1 MIYLLSESYVN
12 LYMALG
18 VLFTFAATML
28 ATAKLKDKL
37 PADEGRDFAVD
48 GKLSKGKPRGAG
60 IIFIFAF
67 AIGALLFLPITL
79 EVSIYIGLV
88 VIEMLTGFFDD
99 ASDKPWGR
107 LKKGL
112 LDFVVSLILIATFIY
127 YNGTELVLPGYGE
140 LCKLPVWL
148 FAILGIGLI
157 WLSINATNCADGV
170 DGLSGTLTIITILS
184 FYILDL
190 EEKLMG
196 VFSGEIIIFIAAL
209 LAYLWYNAGPS
220 ILMMGDAG
228 SRAMGIFIAIV
239 ALKSRMP
246 LLYVVFA
253 LVLMCDGAIGL
264 LKITII
270 KVLKVNPM
278 KNLRTPLHDHVRKN
292 LEKNWANNQCVMR
305 FDIIQ
310 AVVSII
316 VIFLIKS
323 LAG

>member
-1 MIYLLSESYVN
+1 MFCLLSEELSN
-12 LYMALG
+12 IFIALG
-18 VLFTFAATML
+18 VLVTFVLTFVL
-28 ATAKLKDKL
+28 TGCLKDKL

-60 IIFIFAF
+60 IIFIFCF
-67 AIGALLFLPITL
+67 AAGALLFLPLNI
-79 EVSIYIGLV
+79 ECAIYIGLV
-88 VIEMLTGFFDD
+88 IIEMLTGFLDD
-99 ASDKPWGR
+99 AAEKPWGR
-107 LKKGL
+107 VKKGL
-112 LDFVVSLILIATFIY
+112 LDFGVSAVLAGTFIY
-127 YNGTELVLPGYGE
+127 YNGTMLILPGYGE

-148 FAILGIGLI
+148 YALLAIGLI

-190 EEKLMG
+190 NEKLMG
-196 VFSGEIIIFIAAL
+196 DFSGEIIIFIAAL

-239 ALKSRMP
+239 SLKSRMP
-246 LLYVVFA
+246 LLYLLFA
-253 LVLMCDGAIGL
+253 MVLMFDGALGL

-292 LEKNWANNQCVMR
+292 LKKNWENNQCVMR

-310 AVVSII
+310 AII
-316 VIFLIKS
+316 NIAVIFILS
-323 LAG
+323 R